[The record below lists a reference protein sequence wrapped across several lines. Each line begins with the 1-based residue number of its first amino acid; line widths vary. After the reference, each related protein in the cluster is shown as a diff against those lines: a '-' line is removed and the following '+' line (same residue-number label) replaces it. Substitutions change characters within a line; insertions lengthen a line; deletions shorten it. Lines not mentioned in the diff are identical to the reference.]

1 MKSTL
6 TQKIILRI
14 ILIVLLSMVLFTVLG
29 NRIISGR
36 FEEFSFTL
44 GKRYA
49 QQIATQLSI
58 EYEDYQNWDQA
69 LTIMDSLNPINEFE
83 NGNPNE
89 DGAGPINSGLG
100 QGQGLG
106 LGQGLGQ
113 GQGQG
118 NNPIPTEPS
127 FEDFPGT
134 PTPTTISGTFR
145 SIIDLLTNNND
156 NEITE
161 TPQDIHIPQRGNI
174 QNINRETIIVFD
186 QDKKMIFVADTNQL
200 LTDINPYDY
209 ENEWIPVNFENQV
222 VGYVMVGSTSGIL
235 PIAQKVLLNQI
246 TFLIILMGLFIGS
259 FIILIT
265 YLQMKRII
273 RPLKELSESSAAIA
287 QGNLEQHIEINS
299 TDEIGDLAYSFN
311 QMAADLKEQQ
321 LLRKRTTAD
330 IAHELRTPLTVM
342 QIDLESIEDGILKPD
357 LDVIQRLQ
365 YQVSHLG
372 NMVNDLR
379 ILSLS
384 DAGELVLEKEIL
396 DMVPF
401 MDGFIER
408 MRSLGTEKNIQF
420 VKDFKTQ
427 QALAIFDAKRITQV
441 FTNLL
446 HNALRHS
453 PNNSQIT
460 FGLEKQKEKVLISI
474 SDQGEGIP
482 ADKLE
487 VIFNRFYRLEEA
499 RSRDTGGSGLGLAI
513 CKNLIEEHGG
523 RIWAKSEIGKGTT
536 FYIELPIHS

>member
-1 MKSTL
+1 MKSSL
-6 TQKIILRI
+6 TQKIIARI
-14 ILIVLLSMVLFTVLG
+14 ILIVLLSMVIFTVLG
-29 NRIISGR
+29 NRIISNR

-58 EYEDYQNWDQA
+58 EYADYQNWDQA
-69 LTIMDSLNPINEFE
+69 LDIMDSLNPEAIE

-89 DGAGPINSGLG
+89 EGAGPANPGLG
-100 QGQGLG
+100 QGQG
-106 LGQGLGQ
+106 QGLGM

-118 NNPIPTEPS
+118 NNPIPTQI
-127 FEDFPGT
+127 
-134 PTPTTISGTFR
+134 PTEISSQELPNVPPPTTIRGLIR
-145 SIIDLLTNNND
+145 SIFTLLLNNNESEGT
-156 NEITE
+156 EI
-161 TPQDIHIPQRGNI
+161 PQDLHIPQRGNI

-186 QDKKMIFVADTNQL
+186 KDKNMIFAVDSNKLLADI
-200 LTDINPYDY
+200 DPYDY
-209 ENEWIPVNFENQV
+209 EDQWIPVEVENDI

-246 TFLIILMGLFIGS
+246 AFLIILMGLFIGS

-273 RPLKELSESSAAIA
+273 RPLKELSESSMAIA
-287 QGNLEQHIEINS
+287 QGDLEQHIEIDSN
-299 TDEIGDLAYSFN
+299 DEIGDLADSFN

-321 LLRKRTTAD
+321 ILRKRTTAD

-342 QIDLESIEDGILKPD
+342 QIDLESIEDGILEPD
-357 LDVIQRLQ
+357 IDVIQRLQ

-401 MDGFIER
+401 LDGFVER
-408 MRSLGTEKNIQF
+408 MRSLGTEKQIEFIKN
-420 VKDFKTQ
+420 FKTDK
-427 QALAIFDAKRITQV
+427 ALSIFDAKRITQV
-441 FTNLL
+441 LTNLL

-453 PNNSQIT
+453 PNNSKIS
-460 FGLEKQKEKVLISI
+460 FGLEHQNKKVLISL

-482 ADKLE
+482 ADKLD

-513 CKNLIEEHGG
+513 CKNLVDEHGG
-523 RIWAKSEIGKGTT
+523 KIWAESQVGQGTT
-536 FYIELPIHS
+536 FFIELPTYS

>member
-118 NNPIPTEPS
+118 NNLIPTEPS

-209 ENEWIPVNFENQV
+209 ENEWIPVDFENQV
-222 VGYVMVGSTSGIL
+222 VGYVMVGS
-235 PIAQKVLLNQI
+235 
-246 TFLIILMGLFIGS
+246 
-259 FIILIT
+259 
-265 YLQMKRII
+265 
-273 RPLKELSESSAAIA
+273 
-287 QGNLEQHIEINS
+287 
-299 TDEIGDLAYSFN
+299 
-311 QMAADLKEQQ
+311 
-321 LLRKRTTAD
+321 
-330 IAHELRTPLTVM
+330 
-342 QIDLESIEDGILKPD
+342 
-357 LDVIQRLQ
+357 
-365 YQVSHLG
+365 
-372 NMVNDLR
+372 
-379 ILSLS
+379 
-384 DAGELVLEKEIL
+384 
-396 DMVPF
+396 
-401 MDGFIER
+401 
-408 MRSLGTEKNIQF
+408 
-420 VKDFKTQ
+420 
-427 QALAIFDAKRITQV
+427 
-441 FTNLL
+441 
-446 HNALRHS
+446 
-453 PNNSQIT
+453 
-460 FGLEKQKEKVLISI
+460 
-474 SDQGEGIP
+474 
-482 ADKLE
+482 
-487 VIFNRFYRLEEA
+487 
-499 RSRDTGGSGLGLAI
+499 
-513 CKNLIEEHGG
+513 
-523 RIWAKSEIGKGTT
+523 
-536 FYIELPIHS
+536 